1 MTMPSEAA
9 IRGAQAASAR
19 MADRHPPFV
28 FDDWYVAGF
37 GEEFG
42 EQLLQ
47 RTLLG
52 RKLVLYRTQ
61 AGLPVALDDRCAHRS
76 FPLSASAREG
86 DTIVCGYHGFRYNP
100 TGDCI
105 EVPSQT
111 PTPKGIGVR
120 SYRLIERG
128 PVVWIW
134 MGDPEK
140 ADPSKLPEQDWIT
153 APDWEQSHGYLHLK
167 ASYVRLHE
175 NLLDLT
181 HLSYLHANSFGTPD
195 YAKAP
200 FEVEQREGYYA
211 LRRNVIPT
219 TLPPIWS
226 ETTGLRGEKQAA
238 RIAHSAFRAP
248 GMHEVTVKFYD
259 CTVPETQREEFTIR
273 TAHLPT
279 PETLTTTHYFLVHG
293 RNFAQDDHQITQ
305 TMHDQ
310 LFVAFNEDVTGLAL
324 QEEMLAATPDDELFE
339 MTVAA
344 DGPAVAMRRY
354 LLARSA
360 DTGR

>member
-19 MADRHPPFV
+19 MADRATPFV

-42 EQLLQ
+42 RELRP
-47 RTLLG
+47 RTILG
-52 RKLVLYRTQ
+52 RKLVLYRTETGQ
-61 AGLPVALDDRCAHRS
+61 PVALDDRCAHRS
-76 FPLSASAREG
+76 YPLSASALEG

-100 TGDCI
+100 AGDCV

-140 ADPSKLPEQDWIT
+140 ADPARLGDQDWIT
-153 APDWEQSHGYLHLK
+153 APDWKTTHGYMHLK

-181 HLSYLHANSFGTPD
+181 HLSYLHGKSFGTPD

-200 FEVEQREGYYA
+200 YEVEQREGYFA
-211 LRRNVIPT
+211 LKRSVIPT
-219 TLPPIWS
+219 TLPPVWS
-226 ETTGLRGEKQAA
+226 ETTGLKGQQQAA
-238 RIAHSAFRAP
+238 RIAHSAFRSP
-248 GMHEVTVKFYD
+248 GMHEVTTRFYD
-259 CTVPETQREEFTIR
+259 CTLPEEGRPQFAIR

-279 PETLTTTHYFLVHG
+279 PETATTTHYFIVHG
-293 RNFAQDDHQITQ
+293 RDFGLEDEAMGHRMHEMLFA
-305 TMHDQ
+305 
-310 LFVAFNEDVTGLAL
+310 AFDEDVTGLAL
-324 QEEMLAATPDDELFE
+324 QEEMLAATPEGELYE
-339 MTVAA
+339 MTVAS
-344 DGPAVAMRRY
+344 DGPSVAMRRY
-354 LLARSA
+354 LLARA
-360 DTGR
+360 TAGR